1 MVSLPAQSLILDFN
15 GTLVYIRDTRL
26 AKLDAPSSRFS
37 CILLA
42 TAGLLRLGLGHRI
55 THRLD
60 ASIFPYAVGQGALGL
75 EVSTDRPDILE
86 LVRHVDHKP
95 SRWRGMAE
103 RAMLRS
109 LQGGCSSPIGVQS
122 SLEPLEKEENGLTE
136 DSQRGRD
143 GSSGGNLCLRAMVLH
158 IEGTSEIVAED
169 VATVRCDEEAEQ
181 LGVSVANML
190 LAKGARSLM
199 PKHF

>member
-1 MVSLPAQSLILDFN
+1 M
-15 GTLVYIRDTRL
+15 
-26 AKLDAPSSRFS
+26 
-37 CILLA
+37 
-42 TAGLLRLGLGHRI
+42 
-55 THRLD
+55 D
-60 ASIFPYAVGQGALGL
+60 ASIFPYAVGQGALGV

-122 SLEPLEKEENGLTE
+122 LLEPVKNEHNGLTE
-136 DSQRGRD
+136 DSQQGRD
-143 GSSGGNLCLRAMVLH
+143 DGSGGTLSLRAMVLH

-169 VATVRCDEEAEQ
+169 VASVRCDEEAEQ

-190 LAKGARSLM
+190 LTKGARDLM
-199 PKHF
+199 QKQF